1 MIKYLGSKRTMV
13 PHILALVERLP
24 DVRRVC
30 DLFTGTTRVAQALKE
45 SGYFV
50 IANDLATYS
59 HVMSRA
65 FIEADANNQ
74 DIAKLLRWRD
84 DLNELPAERG
94 YITRTFCEESRF
106 FHPKNGARIDSIRTE
121 IDRLD
126 ATPHERAVLLTSL
139 MLAADRVDST
149 TGLQMAYL
157 KSWAPRALNDLELRL
172 PRLLPGAGKATQE
185 DAVAFVEGGGT
196 RDVDL
201 TYIDPPYNQHSY
213 FGNYHIWETLM
224 RNDAPEAYG
233 VARKRSDTRQNRSA
247 FNSKRAFN
255 EAFERTILGTQSRF
269 LLVSFSNEGYITA
282 DEMRRLLAEKGHVA
296 QVDVDFKRYVGAQIG
311 IHNPAGEK
319 VGSVSHTRNLEYVI
333 VAGDRRRVIRM
344 TEPYAAARLTTTPTR
359 STISSVGSPAVS
371 THTAPDASSG
381 ASTVFER
388 ATS

>member
-13 PHILALVERLP
+13 PHIQALVERLP
-24 DVRRVC
+24 EVRRVC
-30 DLFTGTTRVAQALKE
+30 DLFTGTTRVAQALKDA
-45 SGYFV
+45 GHFV
-50 IANDLATYS
+50 VANDLATYS
-59 HVMSRA
+59 HVMAQA
-65 FIEADANNQ
+65 FIEADADALDPAQ
-74 DIAKLLRWRD
+74 LQTWIQE
-84 DLNELPAERG
+84 LNGLPGEPG
-94 YITRTFCEESRF
+94 YITRTFCDEARF
-106 FHPKNGARIDSIRTE
+106 FHPKNGARIDAIRAA

-172 PRLLPGAGKATQE
+172 PRLLAGVGRATQE

-196 RDVDL
+196 RDIDL

-233 VARKRSDTRQNRSA
+233 VARKRTDTRQNRSA
-247 FNSKRAFN
+247 FNSKRAFH
-255 EAFERTILGTQSRF
+255 EAFERTVLGTESPY
-269 LLVSFSNEGYITA
+269 LLVSFSNEGYISA
-282 DEMRRLLAEKGHVA
+282 AEMRRLLAEKGHVV

-319 VGSVSHTRNLEYVI
+319 VGKVSHLRNTEHLFLV
-333 VAGDRRRVIRM
+333 GDRARV
-344 TEPYAAARLTTTPTR
+344 ESAAEGMNA
-359 STISSVGSPAVS
+359 TILP
-371 THTAPDASSG
+371 
-381 ASTVFER
+381 R
-388 ATS
+388 